1 MTATEP
7 RVEPVPIE
15 RWSIRAREMLL
26 GRVRRADKY
35 LSAEPGT
42 VRMPNILAML
52 GHHEELGA
60 AWLAYNGVLLDRP
73 LLEPRLRELAVL
85 RVAWRTRSAYEWG
98 QHVRLAREL
107 GITEE
112 QIEDV
117 ACGETAGWP
126 QLEQLVLA
134 ATDELVDRYRV
145 DDPTWA
151 GLTRY
156 LDTRRLLELLFVVGS
171 YLCLALV
178 CNSVDLRPD
187 PDSDTGVPPA
197 VPDWEE

>member
-1 MTATEP
+1 MTATSP

-15 RWSIRAREMLL
+15 KWSTRAREMLL

-42 VRMPNILAML
+42 IRTPNILGML

-73 LLEPRLRELAVL
+73 LLDPRWRELAVL

-107 GITEE
+107 GISED

-117 ACGETAGWP
+117 ACGETAHWP
-126 QLEQLVLA
+126 RPEQLVLA
-134 ATDELVDRYRV
+134 ATDELIDRYRV

-151 GLTRY
+151 GLTRH
-156 LDTRRLLELLFVVGS
+156 LDTPQLLELLFVVGS

-178 CNSVDLRPD
+178 FNSVDLRPD
-187 PDSDTGVPPA
+187 PGTDTGAVPE